1 MTTSSNNTLNSAF
14 EAIQTCVEEIK
25 ALLLYSGESV
35 THYTGLSSAQALIMQ
50 GSEFRISE
58 GAYLNDTSEGT
69 EVFDFLSVAHSAHA
83 GRGALAELFA
93 EKPFIGSFVTE
104 IKHDDLA
111 LWRMYAKDNK
121 EEANGCAITLNMKR
135 FQESLKAP
143 FSASRSKA
151 TDVETVPEPRF
162 YRVAYRDSSGKD
174 RFLVPGVPAQVEQ
187 DLNRH
192 MHDLAKAVETFR
204 SLSPSAL
211 GTHDLI
217 ELLNEI
223 AYIFKS
229 AEYQYEHELR
239 LVIKGKGFAKLIKED
254 RMPPKVY
261 IQLVPLKSLIEKITF
276 GPKVD
281 RPDEWAAAFHYSLL
295 EEGYEPEILISRLP
309 FK

>member
-1 MTTSSNNTLNSAF
+1 MTKDPDHPHHDAF
-14 EAIQTCVEEIK
+14 EAIKTCVEHIK
-25 ALLLYSGESV
+25 ALLLYSGDSV
-35 THYTGLSSAQALIMQ
+35 THYTGLSSAQAMIMQ
-50 GSEFRISE
+50 GSVFRVSE

-83 GRGALAELFA
+83 GRGALAEIFA

-104 IKHDDLA
+104 IKHDDPA

-121 EEANGCAITLNMKR
+121 AEANGCALTLNMKR
-135 FQESLKAP
+135 FQESLQEP
-143 FSASRSKA
+143 FLASSTGEKESA
-151 TDVETVPEPRF
+151 PEPRF
-162 YRVAYRDSSGKD
+162 YRVAYRDSQGKD
-174 RFLVPGVPAQVEQ
+174 RFIVPGVP
-187 DLNRH
+187 
-192 MHDLAKAVETFR
+192 KAVEQELNGHMQN
-204 SLSPSAL
+204 LSTTVDAYRALNPSAV

-239 LVIKGKGFAKLIKED
+239 LVIKGDGFDKLIKED

-261 IQLVPLKSLIEKITF
+261 IQLVSLKPLIEKITF
-276 GPKVD
+276 GPRVE

-295 EEGYEPEILISRLP
+295 QEGFEPEILISRLP